1 MPPLN
6 PIDRSLSDQDP
17 EKFAE
22 NIDRYIQHGSVPEG
36 SNPALHMLSFGDSK
50 SLSQP
55 MISDVEA
62 YVMHLNGVNRA
73 KVMEPGIEPQFFF
86 WLTAAAF
93 GVVWL
98 VLFVLWI

>member
-1 MPPLN
+1 
-6 PIDRSLSDQDP
+6 
-17 EKFAE
+17 
-22 NIDRYIQHGSVPEG
+22 
-36 SNPALHMLSFGDSK
+36 
-50 SLSQP
+50 